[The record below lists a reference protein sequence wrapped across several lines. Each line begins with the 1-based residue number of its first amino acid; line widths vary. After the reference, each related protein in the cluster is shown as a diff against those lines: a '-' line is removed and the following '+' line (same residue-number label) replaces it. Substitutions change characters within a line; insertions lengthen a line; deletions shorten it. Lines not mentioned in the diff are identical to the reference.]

1 MASSKNVR
9 KSAINVS
16 IANDYI
22 GSITRTRSK
31 ALDLLQPQPT
41 KESKIHTI
49 ISLDF
54 LANKKVVT
62 KDSSI
67 LKDLEIDNESST
79 TNTFSINNSHV
90 MRNLRNEVPLIYS
103 VSPFSPSYLE
113 VMLVMMTNTSTMEEK
128 MIEMEQKVA
137 FLAKTLEVRDVKNAT
152 PMNKLEQVIQVLTL
166 STRLALP

>member
-1 MASSKNVR
+1 MASSKNVQ

-22 GSITRTRSK
+22 GSITRSRSK

-67 LKDLEIDNESST
+67 SKDLEIDNESST
-79 TNTFSINNSHV
+79 TNTFSVNSSPV
-90 MRNLRNEVPLIYS
+90 MRNLRNEVPLIYF

-137 FLAKTLEVRDVKNAT
+137 FLAKTLEDRDVKNAT

-166 STRLALP
+166 STCLALP